1 MNNYVKQ
8 LKEFQSYM
16 GACFDILVMNGD
28 DRTIDSFH
36 DSDFEIKFRGK
47 TVKLANMAVVFQ
59 GIEEIIQAEIDD
71 SEEIP
76 NENT

>member
-8 LKEFQSYM
+8 LKEFQTYM
-16 GACFDILVMNGD
+16 NACFDILVMNGD
-28 DRTIDSFH
+28 DKTIDSFN
-36 DSDFEIKFRGK
+36 DSDFEITFRGK

-71 SEEIP
+71 SEEC
-76 NENT
+76 